1 MTNAS
6 SLLTMKERSHL
17 EVLLH
22 WNVDIFVWSHSD
34 MLRIDVFV
42 VAHKLN
48 ILQNMRSER
57 QKVRSFHPNCQK
69 VIQMV
74 IDKLLLA
81 SFIWEVAY
89 LDCLSNIVVVPKKRG
104 TWRMCVDYTNLNDAC
119 PKDSF
124 LLPRIDQI
132 VYSPIFWT
140 KTFFFCSITSFFCKM
155 SDMIK
160 FKKKWRIWINL
171 YSMGISCISNVST

>member
-6 SLLTMKERSHL
+6 SLLTTKKRSHL
-17 EVLLH
+17 EALLH
-22 WNVDIFVWSHSD
+22 WNVDIFAWSHSD

-48 ILQNMRSER
+48 ILPNMRSER
-57 QKVRSFHPNCQK
+57 QKVWSFHPNCQK

-81 SFIWEVAY
+81 SFIQEVAY
-89 LDCLSNIVVVPKKRG
+89 LDCLTNIVVVPKKRG
-104 TWRMCVDYTNLNDAC
+104 TWRVCVDYTNLNDAC
-119 PKDSF
+119 PNDSF

-132 VYSPIFWT
+132 VDSTSGNGMLSFLNVVSDYHQIPMFHLDQE
-140 KTFFFCSITSFFCKM
+140 KTTFITLHG
-155 SDMIK
+155 
-160 FKKKWRIWINL
+160 L
-171 YSMGISCISNVST
+171 YYYNIMPLG